1 MDVEVDPDWGAP
13 PSEEPVVAAASDKGA
28 GMLGFAG
35 AASKSDVTEAAGL
48 TTLVGDG
55 FGGGLTMPMVPGA
68 TTTAVGVRR
77 TGADRALTVATCLIL
92 ANMSIS

>member
-1 MDVEVDPDWGAP
+1 M
-13 PSEEPVVAAASDKGA
+13 AAASDKGA

-55 FGGGLTMPMVPGA
+55 FGGGLTMPMVPG
-68 TTTAVGVRR
+68 GHDDSRGR
-77 TGADRALTVATCLIL
+77 EEDG
-92 ANMSIS
+92 S